1 MRTIRS
7 GLHNPQ
13 QAHQVLSSVWHAIK
27 PELIAG
33 RPLHLE
39 VRPERRSDA
48 ANRKMWAT
56 LHDIAAQVDW
66 HGQKL
71 APEDWKDML
80 TASLKKQRAVPGIDG
95 GFVILGERTRDMS
108 REEMSEVIELALAF
122 GAQRGVKFGDEYE

>member
-1 MRTIRS
+1 
-7 GLHNPQ
+7 
-13 QAHQVLSSVWHAIK
+13 
-27 PELIAG
+27 
-33 RPLHLE
+33 
-39 VRPERRSDA
+39 
-48 ANRKMWAT
+48 MWAT